1 MSACRVRAWRSNLLS
16 SAPKPQPDRCE
27 NMTPHCNLRPPSA
40 LIALVALLTTAPA
53 GAQQPSQAQI
63 SAIRSSCA
71 SDYRAH
77 CASVPTGGMAALN
90 CLRQNVEKL
99 SAACQGAVNAVGA
112 GAAPSAAPAATPSVA
127 PSASPTEAAPA
138 VPAAPA
144 APAPA
149 ARSFR
154 PMTPRQEIAVLRGAC
169 GPDYRALCAGV
180 PPGGGRVMA
189 CFRENAA
196 SLSPACR
203 AVLMAAR
210 RR

>member
-1 MSACRVRAWRSNLLS
+1 MRTPNSEMARERSAFERRKKREARPVSKIIHHRNPLLPS
-16 SAPKPQPDRCE
+16 LVITLALLGLSAP
-27 NMTPHCNLRPPSA
+27 T
-40 LIALVALLTTAPA
+40 

-71 SDYRAH
+71 ADYRAH
-77 CASVPTGGMAALN
+77 CASVPTGGMPALN

-99 SAACQGAVNAVGA
+99 SAACQTAVNAAGGGA
-112 GAAPSAAPAATPSVA
+112 SPSPAAPPSPSGAPSAGPAETAPAT
-127 PSASPTEAAPA
+127 
-138 VPAAPA
+138 PAAPA
-144 APAPA
+144 ARA
-149 ARSFR
+149 FR

-180 PPGGGRVMA
+180 PPGGGRVIA

-196 SLSPACR
+196 SLSPGCQ
-203 AVLMAAR
+203 AVLMSAR

>member
-1 MSACRVRAWRSNLLS
+1 MNQLRSLN
-16 SAPKPQPDRCE
+16 
-27 NMTPHCNLRPPSA
+27 TPRIM
-40 LIALVALLTTAPA
+40 IALTALVLGAPA

-77 CASVPTGGMAALN
+77 CAGVPTGGMPALN

-99 SAACQGAVNAVGA
+99 SEACQTAVNAVGG
-112 GAAPSAAPAATPSVA
+112 GASPATGAPAPQPGA
-127 PSASPTEAAPA
+127 PSASPAEGAAAAPA
-138 VPAAPA
+138 T
-144 APAPA
+144 PA
-149 ARSFR
+149 ARAFR

-180 PPGGGRVMA
+180 PPGGGRVIA

-196 SLSPACR
+196 SLSPGCQ
-203 AVLMAAR
+203 AVLTTAR